1 MFPRG
6 NINVSGLV
14 WRSGAKF
21 RHVLPGYI
29 DGSGLGKWR
38 NQLTTLA
45 VCTPVPM
52 LTWIFLAPCSI
63 MILVNL
69 WGFFLGCEI
78 CQLCG
83 VVKSSSK
90 TLTKRQP
97 QWHHMHG
104 YTWCLFLTGTPL
116 KMSLDWHPPNL
127 LGLAVSLKCWNR
139 IHFARHLDVFDN
151 GGWLL
156 KG

>member
-45 VCTPVPM
+45 VCTPVPL

-63 MILVNL
+63 MILVIL
-69 WGFFLGCEI
+69 RGFFLGCRI
-78 CQLCG
+78 SQLCG
-83 VVKSSSK
+83 IVKSFSK
-90 TLTKRQP
+90 ALTKRQP

-104 YTWCLFLTGTPL
+104 YTGCFFN
-116 KMSLDWHPPNL
+116 WHPENVSRLTSPNL
-127 LGLAVSLKCWNR
+127 LGLAVSLN
-139 IHFARHLDVFDN
+139 ILSVGIAFTLQDT
-151 GGWLL
+151 
-156 KG
+156 